1 MELLAVAWI
10 AALIPF
16 AARAVINIAA
26 MGFGLLA
33 FLTTDNAILKTYPGP
48 DYFNVRRLL
57 VLLSIVAGATIHL
70 LTLAVLSAL
79 AQRLGLLP
87 L

>member
-1 MELLAVAWI
+1 MTDLSELS
-10 AALIPF
+10 ALG
-16 AARAVINIAA
+16 ARAFINIGAI
-26 MGFGLLA
+26 GLGLMA
-33 FLTTDNAILKTYPGP
+33 FVSTESAVFKTYAGP
-48 DYFNVRRLL
+48 RYYNARRML
-57 VLLSIVAGATIHL
+57 VLVAIAVGATIHL

>member
-1 MELLAVAWI
+1 MI
-10 AALIPF
+10 DPSALTPF
-16 AARAVINIAA
+16 AARVVINAFAI
-26 MGFGLLA
+26 GLGLLA
-33 FLTTDNAILKTYPGP
+33 FVNTDTAIFKSYPGP